1 MFDCSSAQF
10 LAIEE
15 ALSDSNRRIAMPGPA
30 VSENESE
37 LLDIILELLF
47 AAEYLAN
54 DNTNQGA
61 HHTSTQEFSQF
72 SSLIG
77 NLNASLISM
86 AVRKQD
92 GIPIKSFIKII
103 KFAFNYESWDFFRR
117 SAHNLL
123 SALEVSDPIPD
134 GLYQALLSKECLSN
148 QRTRPVSWLT

>member
-1 MFDCSSAQF
+1 
-10 LAIEE
+10 
-15 ALSDSNRRIAMPGPA
+15 MPGPA

-61 HHTSTQEFSQF
+61 HTSTQEFSQF

-123 SALEVSDPIPD
+123 SALEVSDPTRTD
-134 GLYQALLSKECLSN
+134 LYPALLSKECLSN
-148 QRTRPVSWLT
+148 QRTRPG

>member
-1 MFDCSSAQF
+1 MFDSSAAQF
-10 LAIEE
+10 LAVEE

-54 DNTNQGA
+54 DNMNQGSNA
-61 HHTSTQEFSQF
+61 STQEFSQF
-72 SSLIG
+72 SSLTSHP
-77 NLNASLISM
+77 NASLISM
-86 AVRKQD
+86 AVKKQN

-123 SALEVSDPIPD
+123 SALEVSN
-134 GLYQALLSKECLSN
+134 LK
-148 QRTRPVSWLT
+148 PVL